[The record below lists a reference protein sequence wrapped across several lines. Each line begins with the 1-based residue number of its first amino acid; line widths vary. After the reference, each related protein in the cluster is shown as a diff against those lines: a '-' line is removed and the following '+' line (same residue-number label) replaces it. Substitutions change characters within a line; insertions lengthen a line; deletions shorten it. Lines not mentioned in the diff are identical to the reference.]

1 MVTPQNV
8 RNWFL
13 EIHQIKLLLDQRMYL
28 YFTLYLTRLCCCRDH
43 IGLEEESNSISQT
56 LYWRNDRTFAENV
69 HKRKLNLNA
78 LPLTDKDILYIYV
91 YIYYIYI
98 YIYIYKD
105 MYIYIIY
112 TYIDIYQC
120 TYIIYVKTQK
130 VLEPSLEWRCEI
142 L

>member
-1 MVTPQNV
+1 
-8 RNWFL
+8 
-13 EIHQIKLLLDQRMYL
+13 
-28 YFTLYLTRLCCCRDH
+28 
-43 IGLEEESNSISQT
+43 
-56 LYWRNDRTFAENV
+56 
-69 HKRKLNLNA
+69 
-78 LPLTDKDILYIYV
+78 
-91 YIYYIYI
+91 
-98 YIYIYKD
+98 